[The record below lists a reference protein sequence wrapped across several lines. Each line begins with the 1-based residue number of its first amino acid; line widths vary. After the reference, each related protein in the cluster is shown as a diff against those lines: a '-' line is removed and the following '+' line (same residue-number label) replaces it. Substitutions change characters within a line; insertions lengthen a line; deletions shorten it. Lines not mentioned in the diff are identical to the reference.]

1 MTKDERRHLRRVAES
16 GCVLCR
22 HLGLGHGLAEIH
34 HLRHGM
40 GMGQRNNNKMVI
52 GLCPEH
58 HRGNTGYHG
67 LGRRAF
73 ERMYGVTELDLLE
86 MSRGAEPAAQTA
98 GKTMAGINAAAT
110 ATPANC
116 TPVRK

>member
-1 MTKDERRHLRRVAES
+1 MRPTKSDRAYFSFLAEQ

-22 HLGLGHGLAEIH
+22 HLGLGETRAEIH

-40 GMGQRNNNKMVI
+40 GMGQRNSHKNVI

-58 HRGNTGYHG
+58 HRGNTGFHG

-73 ERMYGVTELDLLE
+73 ERMYGLTELDLLE
-86 MSRGAEPAAQTA
+86 MVTEVSQ
-98 GKTMAGINAAAT
+98 
-110 ATPANC
+110 
-116 TPVRK
+116 